1 MKITVD
7 QSICDGHGKCI
18 EVSPKVF
25 KMNERM
31 CSEVIDPKGDTD
43 EKIVFAAKLCLDQTN
58 YPPRGRPGTKH
69 QKNHK
74 KLALECNE

>member
-1 MKITVD
+1 MMQIMVD
-7 QSICDGHGKCI
+7 QGICDGHGKCV

-43 EKIVFAAKLCLDQTN
+43 EKIVFAAKLCPVKAIFLEEE
-58 YPPRGRPGTKH
+58 GTGKRIFP
-69 QKNHK
+69 
-74 KLALECNE
+74 